1 MVNGNIVAEDW
12 FRLQV
17 LPHRT
22 FICGYCGSKTGNN
35 KGYFCQTQAK
45 NDVAIYICPVCG
57 RPSFYETG
65 KMTPGSKYGQHI
77 DNLPETVESIYE
89 EARSSYEVGAFTG
102 VILICRKILANVA
115 INFGAKDGLN
125 FVEYVDYLIDN
136 GYVPENSRTWIDE
149 IRTEGNSA
157 THNQTSKNQKEA
169 EKILDFVEML
179 LLINFKF
186 NRNYVDKIEK
196 SN

>member
-1 MVNGNIVAEDW
+1 MENREIIAEDW
-12 FRLQV
+12 LRLQI

-22 FICGYCGSKTGNN
+22 YICGYCGSKTGNN
-35 KGYFCQTQAK
+35 KGYFCQTRS
-45 NDVAIYICPVCG
+45 NTEVAIYICPVCG
-57 RPSFYETG
+57 RPSFYEDG

-77 DNLPETVESIYE
+77 DNLPETVKSIYE

-102 VILICRKILANVA
+102 VILICRKILANIA

-125 FVEYVDYLIDN
+125 FVEYVDYLIEN
-136 GYVPENSRTWIDE
+136 GYVNEKSRPWVDE
-149 IRTEGNSA
+149 IRKEGNRA
-157 THNQTSKNQKEA
+157 THNQTSKNQKDA

-186 NRNYVDKIEK
+186 NHNYIKKEK
-196 SN
+196 VN

>member
-1 MVNGNIVAEDW
+1 MNYIDPSMW
-12 FRLQV
+12 IYLQKI
-17 LPHRT
+17 PQKT
-22 FICGYCGSKTGNN
+22 FNCGYCGSKTGNDR
-35 KGYFCQTQAK
+35 GYYRNSQY
-45 NDVAIYICPVCG
+45 NDRIYIYICPVCG
-57 RPSFYETG
+57 RPSFYEDG

-77 DNLPETVESIYE
+77 DNLPDAIESIYE

-115 INFGAKDGLN
+115 INFGAKDGLS
-125 FVEYVDYLIDN
+125 FVKYVDYLIEN

-157 THNQTSKNQKEA
+157 THNQTSKNQKDA

-186 NRNYVDKIEK
+186 NHNYIKKEK
-196 SN
+196 VN

>member
-1 MVNGNIVAEDW
+1 MENIVVENW
-12 FRLQV
+12 SYLQEI
-17 LPHRT
+17 PQMT
-22 FICGYCGSKTGNN
+22 FNCGYCGSKTGNN
-35 KGYFCQTQAK
+35 KGFYCGDEFRGDTY
-45 NDVAIYICPVCG
+45 IYICPVCG
-57 RPSFYETG
+57 RPSFYEKG
-65 KMTPGSKYGQHI
+65 KITPGSKYGQHI

-169 EKILDFVEML
+169 ERILDFVEML

-186 NRNYVDKIEK
+186 NRNYVEKKEK